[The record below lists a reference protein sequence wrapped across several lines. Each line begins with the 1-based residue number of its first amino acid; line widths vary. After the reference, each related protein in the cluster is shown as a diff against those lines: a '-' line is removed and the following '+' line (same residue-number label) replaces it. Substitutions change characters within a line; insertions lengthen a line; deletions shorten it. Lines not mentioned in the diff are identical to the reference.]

1 MGQTFCIKKRTKF
14 FTSYLVESLT
24 ASLVS
29 YTVINR
35 RQHKVCDRLEQ
46 QDSEGLFCKVDRNG
60 LHFQNLCFRKKTCQF
75 TKLVTD
81 QSILFEEVGFSINI

>member
-1 MGQTFCIKKRTKF
+1 M
-14 FTSYLVESLT
+14 
-24 ASLVS
+24 ASPVS
-29 YTVINR
+29 YAVINR

-46 QDSEGLFCKVDRNG
+46 QDSEGQFCKGDRIG

-81 QSILFEEVGFSINI
+81 QFCLKKLVSVSTYNTVTTTI